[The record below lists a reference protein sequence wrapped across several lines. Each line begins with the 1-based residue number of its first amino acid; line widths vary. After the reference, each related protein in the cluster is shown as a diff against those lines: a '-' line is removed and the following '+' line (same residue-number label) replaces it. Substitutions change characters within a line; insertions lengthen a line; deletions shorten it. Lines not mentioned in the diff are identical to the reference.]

1 MKVLGFA
8 GFPMSE
14 TYTIIKAISK
24 KKDYIIKDAKPKF
37 IKNFAQAIFDTGE
50 TDDDNKAHELADKV
64 WTIIEN
70 SAAYGF
76 NSAHA
81 YCMAIDSVTIA
92 YLKAH

>member
-24 KKDYIIKDAKPKF
+24 KKDYIIKDTKPKF
-37 IKNFAQAIFDTGE
+37 IKNFAQAILDTGE

-64 WTIIEN
+64 WTILRI
-70 SAAYGF
+70 AP
-76 NSAHA
+76 H
-81 YCMAIDSVTIA
+81 MDSIQLMLIVWLLIV
-92 YLKAH
+92 